1 MKNFCVNPF
10 YQKSLRRRSDF
21 PCCWLQ
27 DLDDEYSD
35 EKLRNDFDKGIKSKY
50 CSTCWISE
58 AKGVPSKRIQDNKQ
72 LELHSKKSLSTLYSE
87 RHSKITRSLQVAT
100 SNLCNL
106 ACKTCHVL
114 DSTRWYAEHN
124 HFNKDDIWKGT
135 KEFDMTK
142 ISDQDLS
149 HLNSLE
155 ILGGEPFI
163 DTNHYSLLERLI
175 KLGKTDMSITYTTN
189 GQQMPMPKLMKLLK
203 EFKVVKISLSVDGTG
218 TAFEYMR
225 WPGKWNTTVD
235 IMQRLK
241 TVSNFEVSVY
251 SSISNMNAFY
261 FPEIV
266 EWNIK
271 NFSITNWTY
280 QTVQYPKHFAPNIL
294 PNEAKQMIKSKFES
308 HKYQKILQ
316 PILNAVMLPC
326 NQPLLDKFK
335 NIISNQDMFRKID
348 ARDFVPE
355 IVNYIY

>member
-21 PCCWLQ
+21 PCCWL
-27 DLDDEYSD
+27 DEIDDDYSH
-35 EKLRNDFDKGIKSKY
+35 EKLRSDFDKGIKSKY
-50 CSTCWISE
+50 CKTCWISE
-58 AKGVPSKRIQDNKQ
+58 SKGVPSKRIQDNKQ
-72 LELHSKKSLSTLYSE
+72 LQAHSKKSIETLYAE
-87 RHSKITRSLQVAT
+87 RHKKITRSLQIAT

-135 KEFDMTK
+135 KQLDMTK
-142 ISDQDLS
+142 ISDKDLL

-163 DTNHYSLLERLI
+163 DSNHYSLLERLI
-175 KLGKTDMSITYTTN
+175 FLGKNDMSITYTTN
-189 GQQMPMPKLMKLLK
+189 GQQMPLPQLMKLLK
-203 EFKVVKISLSVDGTG
+203 KFRQVNISLSVDGTG
-218 TAFEYMR
+218 SVFEYMR
-225 WPGKWNTTVD
+225 WPGKWQTTIETMD
-235 IMQRLK
+235 KLK
-241 TVSNFEVSVY
+241 AIPNFELSVY

-280 QTVQYPKHFAPNIL
+280 QTIQYPEHFAPNIL
-294 PNEAKQMIKSKFES
+294 PVEAKEIIKEKFLQ
-308 HKYQKILQ
+308 HKYKKIIQ
-316 PILNAVMLPC
+316 PILDIVMMPYDKA
-326 NQPLLDKFK
+326 LLDKFK
-335 NIISNQDMFRKID
+335 ITVGNQDMFRKIN
-348 ARDFVPE
+348 AKDFVPE
-355 IVNYIY
+355 IVDYIH